1 MDMLKKKAA
10 AAALTA
16 GLLGGGAA
24 GMILGGTTVI
34 GAQES
39 TTSTAVAADPSD
51 RPDPSGRLADA
62 IAPLVEDG
70 TITQAQADAVIQALR
85 DAAPRGGHGGDGH
98 GGPGRGLRVGRETA
112 AEALGMT
119 VAELRTALRDGQ
131 TLAEV
136 AEAQGVEVQTLIDAL
151 VAEVKEHLD
160 EHVADGDMTQEEA
173 DEKLAEATERIT
185 DRVNNGGPLRGD
197 RADRPAGDE
206 SGD

>member
-34 GAQES
+34 GAEES
-39 TTSTAVAADPSD
+39 TTSTTIAADAAD

-85 DAAPRGGHGGDGH
+85 DAAPRGGHGGGH
-98 GGPGRGLRVGRETA
+98 GGPGRGLRVGMETA
-112 AEALGMT
+112 AETLGMS
-119 VAELRTALRDGQ
+119 VADLRTALRDGQ

-160 EHVADGDMTQEEA
+160 QHVTDGDMTQEEA
-173 DEKLAEATERIT
+173 DEKLADATERIT
-185 DRVNNGGPLRGD
+185 ERVNNGGPLRGD
-197 RADRPAGDE
+197 GPAGDE

>member
-1 MDMLKKKAA
+1 M
-10 AAALTA
+10 
-16 GLLGGGAA
+16 
-24 GMILGGTTVI
+24 
-34 GAQES
+34 
-39 TTSTAVAADPSD
+39 
-51 RPDPSGRLADA
+51 
-62 IAPLVEDG
+62 
-70 TITQAQADAVIQALR
+70 
-85 DAAPRGGHGGDGH
+85 
-98 GGPGRGLRVGRETA
+98 ETA
-112 AEALGMT
+112 AETLGMS
-119 VAELRTALRDGQ
+119 VADLRTALRDGQ

-197 RADRPAGDE
+197 RPDEPAGDE